1 LYEIRRPSP
10 IQQSSFAM
18 SEPVYIVAARRTP
31 IGAFQGAFNAVTA
44 PQLGAAAVQAAI
56 KDSGLSAEQ
65 IDETILGCVL
75 MAGIGQAPGRQA
87 ALAGGVP
94 QKVPATTINK
104 MCGSGLKAVMMAAD
118 QIRAGSANV
127 VLAGGIESMTNAPY
141 LIPKAR
147 GGLRM
152 GHSEILDHMFF
163 DGLQSPFDGKMM
175 GSFAEATAAK
185 YGFTRQQQDE
195 FAAESVRRALAAV
208 EGNHFSNEVAPVT
221 VKDRKGERVV
231 AKDETPFTCDIS
243 KIPSLKPAFA
253 KDGTVTAASSSSISD
268 GASALLIASASAVRQ
283 HNLKPLARIVGYSS
297 FAQAPE
303 WFTTA
308 PVGAI
313 QSLLTKTGW
322 SAGDV
327 DLYEINEAFAVVTM
341 AAIKDVGLDHAK
353 VNINGGA
360 CALGHPIGATGA
372 RILTTLVHA
381 LRNRNLKRGVAS
393 LCIGGGEATA
403 LAVEIV

>member
-1 LYEIRRPSP
+1 
-10 IQQSSFAM
+10 M
-18 SEPVYIVAARRTP
+18 SEQVYIVAARRTP
-31 IGAFQGAFNAVTA
+31 IGAFQGALSALTS

-75 MAGIGQAPGRQA
+75 MAGIGQAPARQA

-118 QIRAGSANV
+118 QIRAGSANI

-175 GSFAEATAAK
+175 GTFAEATAAK

-208 EGNHFSNEVAPVT
+208 ESNAFNNELAAVT

-243 KIPSLKPAFA
+243 KIPTLKPAFA

-283 HNLKPLARIVGYSS
+283 HNLKPLARIVGYTSH
-297 FAQAPE
+297 AQAPE

-313 QSLLTKTGW
+313 QSLLAQTGW
-322 SAGDV
+322 AAGDV
-327 DLYEINEAFAVVTM
+327 DLYEINEAFAVVAM
-341 AAIKDVGLDHAK
+341 AAIKDIGLDHAK

-372 RILTTLVHA
+372 RILTTLVHG